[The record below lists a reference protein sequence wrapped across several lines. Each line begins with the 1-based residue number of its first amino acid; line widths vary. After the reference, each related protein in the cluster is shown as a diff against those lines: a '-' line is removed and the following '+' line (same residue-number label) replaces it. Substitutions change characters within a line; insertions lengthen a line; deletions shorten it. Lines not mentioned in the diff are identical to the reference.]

1 MTAIR
6 RLGWSVPLLAALL
19 AGCAAP
25 RVEVVLLPQEDG
37 SPSAVQ
43 VSSGNATEKLS
54 RPYERFVATP
64 GRPPLVDQ
72 ADPAAIARDFESLFA
87 MRPAKPQRFVLYFEA
102 GDATLSDASQATIG
116 QIFEAA
122 GQRPG
127 ADILV
132 VGHTDTR
139 GSTDA
144 NDQLSLQRAQQ
155 VRTTLMQRQLFVLH
169 QVPVERIEAIGRG
182 ERELAVP
189 TADEVD
195 EPRNRRVEIW
205 VR

>member
-6 RLGWSVPLLAALL
+6 RTGSLAAVLAALV

-25 RVEVVLLPQEDG
+25 RVEVVLLPQDDG

-43 VSSGNATEKLS
+43 VTAGDASEKLS
-54 RPYERFVATP
+54 RPYERLVATP
-64 GRPPLVDQ
+64 GRQPRIDQ
-72 ADPAAIARDFESLFA
+72 ADPTEIARDFASLFA
-87 MRPAKPQRFVLYFEA
+87 LRPAKPQRFVLYFDA
-102 GDATLSDASQATIG
+102 GDATLNEASLATIT
-116 QIFEAA
+116 QMFEAA
-122 GQRPG
+122 SQRPG

-132 VGHTDTR
+132 VGHTDSR
-139 GSTDA
+139 GSADT
-144 NDQLSLQRAQQ
+144 NDRLSLQRAQE
-155 VRTTLMQRQLFVLH
+155 VRITLMQRQLFLLH
-169 QVPVERIEAIGRG
+169 QVPIERIEAVGRG